1 MEFRLIDSDFA
12 DEKGDD
18 MNKPLKTKYMVLN
31 KEAKKAEVKAKNT
44 DIGGTFY
51 VYDLFDASGNII
63 ALNRYVYKNKEEQP
77 FEQLTEG
84 EELILNPPVEE
95 VVPEEIEHGK

>member
-1 MEFRLIDSDFA
+1 MI
-12 DEKGDD
+12 KQ
-18 MNKPLKTKYMVLN
+18 LKTKYIIMGR
-31 KEAKKAEVKAKNT
+31 EAKKAEIKASKT

-63 ALNRYVYKNKEEQP
+63 ALNRYVYKGSEP

-84 EELILNPPVEE
+84 EELILNPPV
-95 VVPEEIEHGK
+95 VIEYGTAVIGVEYA

>member
-1 MEFRLIDSDFA
+1 MIKRMLSGPE
-12 DEKGDD
+12 
-18 MNKPLKTKYMVLN
+18 
-31 KEAKKAEVKAKNT
+31 KAEVKALNT
-44 DIGGTFY
+44 DIGGSFI
-51 VYDLFDASGNII
+51 VFDIYDGGKLI
-63 ALNRYVYKNKEEQP
+63 ALNRYVYKGSEP

>member
-1 MEFRLIDSDFA
+1 
-12 DEKGDD
+12 
-18 MNKPLKTKYMVLN
+18 MNKPLKTEYMVLD
-31 KEAKKAEVKAKNT
+31 KKAKKVEIKASRA

-63 ALNRYVYKNKEEQP
+63 ALNRYVYKDTEEQP

-95 VVPEEIEHGK
+95 EVIEYGK

>member
-1 MEFRLIDSDFA
+1 MI
-12 DEKGDD
+12 KQ
-18 MNKPLKTKYMVLN
+18 LKTKYIIMGR
-31 KEAKKAEVKAKNT
+31 EAKKAEIKASKT

-84 EELILNPPVEE
+84 EELILNPPV
-95 VVPEEIEHGK
+95 VIEYGTAVIGVEYA